1 VRKNKDMS
9 SSLPPPTTV
18 SQEMRVRRVFDLLDE
33 CQAKYYLL
41 RPIDL
46 HEEVKDIDV
55 VMPMEDVNLIIGHLK
70 AKNIDATYTTS
81 IAENSIAILIGDMLL
96 DVKTK
101 ICFFSSKF
109 YAFEEAPPFAGIKKV
124 MGHVLIPD
132 VEEEHLFTF
141 WALHLF
147 LDKKNPR
154 DSSSYHL
161 FQDFYGENWRVMM
174 KSEYVEE
181 WHRLIWGNFT
191 AVARRCMKQ
200 FMSNNFQHR
209 DEDNDFLK
217 NLVLSRHTF
226 IHITYY
232 FEKIKYGIIRRIKRN
247 LFKPIATYSC

>member
-1 VRKNKDMS
+1 MS
-9 SSLPPPTTV
+9 SPLPTPTTV

-33 CQAKYYLL
+33 CKASYYLL

-46 HEEVKDIDV
+46 HEEVKGIHV
-55 VMPMEDVNLIIGHLK
+55 VMPTEDVNLIIGHLK
-70 AKNIDATYTTS
+70 ARSIEATYTTS
-81 IAENSIAILIGDMLL
+81 IAENSIAILIGDMML

-101 ICFFSSKF
+101 VCFFPSKF

-124 MGHVLIPD
+124 MGHILTPD
-132 VEEEHLFTF
+132 VGEEQLFTF

-154 DSSSYHL
+154 DSSSHHL
-161 FQDFYGENWRVMM
+161 FKDFYEKNWQAMM
-174 KSEYVEE
+174 QNSYVEE

-191 AVARRCMKQ
+191 AVARRRMKQ
-200 FMSNNFQHR
+200 FMSDDFQHR

-217 NLVLSRHTF
+217 DLVLSRHTL
-226 IHITYY
+226 IHIKYY

-247 LFKPIATYSC
+247 LFKPIAAYSS

>member
-1 VRKNKDMS
+1 MS
-9 SSLPPPTTV
+9 SPLPTPTTV
-18 SQEMRVRRVFDLLDE
+18 SQEMRVRRVFDLMDQ
-33 CQAKYYLL
+33 CQANYYLL

-55 VMPMEDVNLIIGHLK
+55 VMPMEDVNLLIAHLK
-70 AKNIDATYTTS
+70 TNNIQATYTTS
-81 IAENSIAILIGDMLL
+81 IAENSIAIMIGDMLL

-109 YAFEEAPPFAGIKKV
+109 YAFEEAPPYAGVKKI

-132 VEEEHLFTF
+132 VKDEHLFTF

-147 LDKKNPR
+147 LDKQNPR

-161 FQDFYGENWRVMM
+161 FKDFYENNWKEMM
-174 KSEYVEE
+174 ESQYAQG

-191 AVARRCMKQ
+191 IVARRKMKG
-200 FMSNNFQHR
+200 FMSAGFKHA

-217 NLVLSRHTF
+217 NLVLSRHTL
-226 IHITYY
+226 IHMKYY
-232 FEKIKYGIIRRIKRN
+232 FEKYKYGIIRRIKRN